1 MSAVKQT
8 GSGPVTKPRVRPTQP
23 LNVAQVADALLRIS
37 TVEAL
42 TGLGKSTIY
51 AKLNLIRNLPQPAG
65 AGPTSA
71 EISGPARQIS
81 ADFTETASALA
92 LQWLISRNR

>member
-51 AKLNLIRNLPQPAG
+51 AKLKANDGSFPNPIRLGMRCTRFKAG
-65 AGPTSA
+65 DIT
-71 EISGPARQIS
+71 AR
-81 ADFTETASALA
+81 LA
-92 LQWLISRNR
+92 AQAA